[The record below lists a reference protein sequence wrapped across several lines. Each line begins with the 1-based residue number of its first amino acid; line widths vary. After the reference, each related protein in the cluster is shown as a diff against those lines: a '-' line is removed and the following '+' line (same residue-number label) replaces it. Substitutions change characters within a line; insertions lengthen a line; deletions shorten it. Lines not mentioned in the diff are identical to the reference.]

1 MNKVDI
7 ICLGELLID
16 FVSTDRDVSLAG
28 SSGFK
33 KAPGGAP
40 ANVAAGVSR
49 LGLKAGFIGKVGD
62 DPFGVYLR
70 DVLEEISVDT
80 SFLVADPDAR
90 TTLSFVAQKSDGV
103 RDCMFYRNPGAD
115 MLLRQEELSIDY
127 FEGATFFHFGSISLG
142 AEPSKSATLKAIAFA
157 REKGLLISYDP
168 NLRPTLWP
176 DMDTARREILDGF
189 RYADIVKISDEEYG
203 VILGVESPEACA
215 EAILSMGPK
224 LVVVTLGPKGCYYSD
239 GVRTG
244 YLPTFDDVTVVE
256 TTGAGDAFVASTLT
270 GIFARLVAGD
280 PDALCADDTFRRILV
295 FANAAGSLAT
305 TKLGAIPSLPTT
317 DDVLTFLTAHPDA

>member
-1 MNKVDI
+1 MGNLDV

-16 FVSTDRDVSLAG
+16 FVSMDRDVSLAG

-40 ANVAAGVSR
+40 ANVAAGAAR
-49 LGLKAGFIGKVGD
+49 LGLKAGFIGKVGN
-62 DPFGVYLR
+62 DPFGDYLR
-70 DVLEEISVDT
+70 SVLDEIDVDT
-80 SFLVADPDAR
+80 EFLVADPDAR

-115 MLLRQEELSIDY
+115 MQLRPEELDAAY
-127 FEGATFFHFGSISLG
+127 FEGASFFHFGSISLG
-142 AEPSKSATLKAIAFA
+142 CEPVKSATLKAIDLAKG
-157 REKGLLISYDP
+157 KGLLVSYDP

-176 DMDTARREILDGF
+176 DMDTARREILAGF
-189 RYADIVKISDEEYG
+189 PHADFVKISEEEYG
-203 VILGVESPEACA
+203 DILGVDTPEACA
-215 EAILSMGPK
+215 EAILAMGPK
-224 LVVVTLGPKGCYYSD
+224 LVVVTLGPRGCFFSD
-239 GVRTG
+239 GSNTG

-256 TTGAGDAFVASTLT
+256 TTGAGDAFVAATLS
-270 GIFARLVAGD
+270 GIISRLKDKD
-280 PDALCADDTFRRILV
+280 PDALRADDAFRRILI

-317 DDVLTFLTAHPDA
+317 GDVLAFLAVR